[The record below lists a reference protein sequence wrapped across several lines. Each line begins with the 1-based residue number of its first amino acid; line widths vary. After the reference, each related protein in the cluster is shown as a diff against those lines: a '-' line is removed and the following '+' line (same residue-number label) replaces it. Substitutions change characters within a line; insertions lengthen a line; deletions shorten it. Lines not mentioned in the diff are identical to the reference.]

1 MDEVD
6 SLIVNNRLSLPLSEL
21 DFRFTTGGG
30 PGGQHVNRSATRVT
44 LRFHVA
50 GSPSLDEETRARL
63 LARLANRL
71 DREGVLQ
78 FSVQDSRSQFQNRQI
93 ALERLRETLANALVE
108 EKPRRATRPGRSA
121 VEERLAEKRRRAIA
135 KRERRGNWR
144 DLD

>member
-44 LRFHVA
+44 LRFDVA

-78 FSVQDSRSQFQNRQI
+78 FSVQESRSQFQNRQI

>member
-6 SLIVNNRLSLPLSEL
+6 SLVVNNRLSLPLSEL

-44 LRFHVA
+44 LRFDVA

-78 FSVQDSRSQFQNRQI
+78 FSVQESRSQFQNRQI

>member
-1 MDEVD
+1 MDEID
-6 SLIVNNRLSLPLSEL
+6 SLFVNDRLSLPLSEL

-44 LRFHVA
+44 LRFDVA
-50 GSPSLDEETRARL
+50 RSPSLDDETRARL
-63 LARLANRL
+63 LSRLANRL

-78 FSVQDSRSQFQNRQI
+78 FSVQESRSQFQNRQI
-93 ALERLRETLANALVE
+93 ALERLRNTLGIALVE